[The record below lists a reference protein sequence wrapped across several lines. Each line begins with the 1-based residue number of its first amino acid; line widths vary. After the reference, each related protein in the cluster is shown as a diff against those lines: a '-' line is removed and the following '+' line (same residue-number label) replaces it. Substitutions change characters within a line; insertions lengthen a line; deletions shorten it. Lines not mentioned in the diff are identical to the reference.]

1 MKRMVGCGVM
11 IAGLFLLPP
20 LMMAGLI
27 GWADMSV
34 AGSAGATGAL
44 VVLLASI
51 VLWFG
56 CLFGL
61 LAMAGESHQRRLR
74 ARREK
79 EQR

>member
-1 MKRMVGCGVM
+1 MKRMVGYGLT
-11 IAGLFLLPP
+11 IAGLIVLPP

-34 AGSAGATGAL
+34 AGSDGAITAGL
-44 VVLLASI
+44 VLLVSI
-51 VLWFG
+51 VLWFV

-61 LAMAGESHQRRLR
+61 LMMAWESGQRRQR
-74 ARREK
+74 DRRSK